1 MMTLAA
7 LGLHISLFWLFFIG
21 LAVGLIGGFIGV
33 GGGFV
38 RMPSMIYFIG
48 VPSILAVGTDLFE
61 IIISGAYGLIRHTM
75 NGNVVIEIS
84 VVMLLGACIGAQIG
98 ALATRYVRGLSIRYI
113 LAYSVILSAIGS
125 ITKLVYLQ
133 TGSTIS
139 WMQTAA
145 NILTFGSTCL
155 LMVMVL
161 GLFIF
166 GVMYRNG
173 RRVPAALELYLD
185 RAD

>member
-1 MMTLAA
+1 METNCHDDPGGARPAYQPFLAF
-7 LGLHISLFWLFFIG
+7 LHRAGS
-21 LAVGLIGGFIGV
+21 GV
-33 GGGFV
+33 NRRVHRLGGGFV
-38 RMPSMIYFIG
+38 R

-75 NGNVVIEIS
+75 SGNVVIEIS

-125 ITKLVYLQ
+125 ITKLVYLH

>member
-1 MMTLAA
+1 M
-7 LGLHISLFWLFFIG
+7 
-21 LAVGLIGGFIGV
+21 GLIGGFIGV

-75 NGNVVIEIS
+75 SGNVVIEIS

-125 ITKLVYLQ
+125 IIKLVYLH

-145 NILTFGSTCL
+145 NILTFGSAGL